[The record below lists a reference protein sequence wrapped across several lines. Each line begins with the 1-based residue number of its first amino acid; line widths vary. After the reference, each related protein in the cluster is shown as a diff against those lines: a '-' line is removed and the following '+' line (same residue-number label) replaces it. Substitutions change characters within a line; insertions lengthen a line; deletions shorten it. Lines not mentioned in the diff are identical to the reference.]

1 MYFIKHSFRHA
12 ETILNEPEFRD
23 SYEKLISSI
32 ESITDEELIEE
43 FNGGARKAKSLSEA
57 INKLIKHRL
66 ENLGWAKE
74 SPIFQDPDYSDRRWR
89 LDFAGHD
96 MSIEVAFNHSGTIAW
111 NLLKP
116 VLASELNH
124 VQKAVQ
130 TRIGIIICATAELKK
145 AGGFDEAVGEFERFL
160 THLTPMRSVLTVPI
174 LIIGLKPPKS
184 FSVKHSKVGG
194 RLVGEICMHS

>member
-43 FNGGARKAKSLSEA
+43 FNSGARKAKSLSEA

-174 LIIGLKPPKS
+174 LIIGLEPPRS
-184 FSVKHSKVGG
+184 FSVVHRKDSGKTI
-194 RLVGEICMHS
+194 GEIVRN